1 MSESLVG
8 VDEEGDAKQESEDN
22 CSWDRWTVAP
32 LVGRISERNTVA
44 HVVGL
49 VVLVFG

>member
-1 MSESLVG
+1 
-8 VDEEGDAKQESEDN
+8 VDEKGDAKEESEDN

-32 LVGRISERNTVA
+32 LVGRISERKTVA
-44 HVVGL
+44 HVVVL